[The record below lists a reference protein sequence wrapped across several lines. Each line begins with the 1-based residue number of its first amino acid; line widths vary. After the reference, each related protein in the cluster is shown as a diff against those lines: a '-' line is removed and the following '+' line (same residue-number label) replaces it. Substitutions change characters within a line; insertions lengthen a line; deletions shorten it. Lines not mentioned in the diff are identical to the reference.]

1 MRGIST
7 GAAHDAADAAIK
19 AGLRGRSLSAIK
31 RSLQGSDAGKA
42 VAKVTGLEPGLRLR
56 LPTTGGVGRAFANTP
71 AGQRLGSVMDR
82 LPFAATWREGLLNAR
97 VANIPASMRFGLDD
111 DIIKAS
117 VRGIRPNRAAA
128 RQTVRAAGDMP
139 PVWRPLKRRGAVK
152 WEADRLGRVAV
163 RGMDPRYAEVAGRVG
178 RAHVEKA
185 VPGMAQ
191 WGRGPARVAEALSK
205 LAPGSRQGVT
215 QPLLMGRLFGR
226 ADLPLTLWRNLPG
239 PGGVTGAAGKAARMF
254 KHVGVKTSQQ
264 LENILSPEAWR
275 QAYEANPALAE
286 EVQKGVTKFVRNNLT
301 QTDEVLRRLL
311 ASGDPDQIARAWGT
325 QQSLRYAR
333 GQVSFFREVMRRGES
348 RLNVLARK
356 GGLAASE
363 EGERMLGRWLRAAVQ
378 GDVLQVDELRRVTG
392 INRNNDWF
400 GRLPQEVQDLPD
412 RELMAYAQEIRNTM
426 EDGSDILR
434 HAFGEPGAGG
444 QRIWSEEQLFES
456 EEGVGYFPRRVT
468 DEMKPLFNIRVRDDE
483 GKLLRDAF
491 EGGYRTAQSMRER
504 SWKPASGVKL
514 TKEGAAAAN
523 PKYVHTDASG
533 QSWLSTGNKKKF
545 VIKPASKAGLSVED
559 QIDDVTMLAFGR
571 HMFDTP
577 FDTLKSYGGGMG
589 MQLGGESMM
598 SHLKYTVGLDDVF
611 RLSDDVAANFR
622 RVAAEAVEEGDQLSL
637 FPKGAVG
644 AVEDPVW
651 DPYTKMKRANL
662 DKKLDSVRE
671 RTRRLY
677 AVSQADFEEVVDA
690 NEALRAAVAG
700 GPVEARRAAEG
711 WAAVNEEAVRLF
723 GEMEGITEEVAYVG
737 ARLNQIYV
745 ENEQAILDGT
755 YRVSSEV
762 RDLIITLRDRAARG
776 FVVRDVMRRLVPL
789 QTEFADGVVGANTGG
804 VDVDGLE
811 DMFLTLLRG
820 IETSSSYLHGGEGYI
835 GQFPVAV
842 QQAKLIQASDRSIGD
857 LLDLAKVLDPAQAER
872 LADDAAA
879 AGAQVKRPDP
889 IGAGAQPAWAESGA
903 TMANARRGGVFFH
916 AGDVR
921 QETLVARPELH
932 IGSWGA
938 ATERVG
944 IPSKGNLRGE
954 SLVHEVT
961 VTPRKPYFPGG
972 PDDPFASAGI
982 PGGGERL
989 LDAAEHPDG
998 NLLWF
1003 IDQGATDPNGDSLFD
1018 ILREAGYDAIP
1029 YLNSVEAPGSLSYL
1043 IIDPSS
1049 VTVGRSITVRK
1060 GGGFVREG
1068 HRFFQN
1074 VEVVDTGPRATEA
1087 AKYKDWQ
1094 AAYRDARSIDRTVGH
1109 SDFISTGVTRTIN
1122 MDTAMAEMTA
1132 NDDLILNLQ
1141 GVVRFR
1147 QSLASLQDTVVGGTR
1162 TRGGVVGGRRVD
1174 IPEPLRGDP
1183 ADQAML
1189 DMLTAGR
1196 PMAEDWPV
1204 TPAQILEA
1212 ATAARDDARLLF
1224 DEAAALRA
1232 QVAEINTQLQAMSRK
1247 GAGTAGTEPRI
1258 LRERKV
1264 LLNDM
1269 ATTAELQAQY
1279 RSREAAEL
1287 LDVTRVD
1294 REVYKLEDFLNK
1306 ADIELEDALDASKPF
1321 ADRQATMNGLVDAV
1335 ADGLS
1340 NFGPWR
1346 IASGNADLDANMIAA
1361 AEAFQRL
1368 LRLKDPQEMKWF
1380 LRKFDQLQNWFKAG
1394 VIATPGFVYRN
1405 MFGAFLNAYLD
1416 GVDLQQIVMAAKA
1429 TSRINKKADD
1439 EGLSFLQA
1447 ARLMAEGDEYM
1458 QDIVRLVEQGVRSG
1472 GQVTRE
1478 ATPFVAPTAAGDIPV
1493 VSRAKAALERG
1504 MTIGRAEEGMAPTGL
1519 KGPSRLVK
1527 TVWDVVRGRD
1537 RSVRN
1542 LGTVLPF
1549 GPGSSN
1555 FVLNRL
1561 IRTANSQVE
1570 DVVRLGVGMDTL
1582 RWGGSADDAL
1592 DRIARSQFDY
1602 GELSSFES
1610 GVMRRIVP
1618 FYVWTRKNVPYQ
1630 FAKLATNPA
1639 AYNRLMA
1646 VKKNMELGTEDEGL
1660 VPDWFLHPF
1669 GIRTPWSYAG
1679 ARVYGVP
1686 DLPFLDLHRYDPTRT
1701 APGDP
1706 TYGLSETWQNMLW
1719 QLTPLVKIPIE
1730 FLAGQRLGSNMG
1742 GYGFRGNWQE
1752 LPAVLKI
1759 PGLVQAL
1766 EATGRIRTRDGE
1778 RQIQDHT
1785 LYFVMNALPQL
1796 TVLRRLVPS
1805 EERYQQRLFE
1815 TIFGTLFGTGVVRQ
1829 TPEVK
1834 SRWRNSL
1841 EYQFNQQQLE
1851 EGGGGTSR
1859 SSGGGLGIGGGILG

>member
-1 MRGIST
+1 
-7 GAAHDAADAAIK
+7 
-19 AGLRGRSLSAIK
+19 
-31 RSLQGSDAGKA
+31 
-42 VAKVTGLEPGLRLR
+42 
-56 LPTTGGVGRAFANTP
+56 
-71 AGQRLGSVMDR
+71 
-82 LPFAATWREGLLNAR
+82 
-97 VANIPASMRFGLDD
+97 
-111 DIIKAS
+111 
-117 VRGIRPNRAAA
+117 
-128 RQTVRAAGDMP
+128 
-139 PVWRPLKRRGAVK
+139 
-152 WEADRLGRVAV
+152 
-163 RGMDPRYAEVAGRVG
+163 
-178 RAHVEKA
+178 
-185 VPGMAQ
+185 
-191 WGRGPARVAEALSK
+191 
-205 LAPGSRQGVT
+205 
-215 QPLLMGRLFGR
+215 
-226 ADLPLTLWRNLPG
+226 
-239 PGGVTGAAGKAARMF
+239 
-254 KHVGVKTSQQ
+254 
-264 LENILSPEAWR
+264 
-275 QAYEANPALAE
+275 
-286 EVQKGVTKFVRNNLT
+286 
-301 QTDEVLRRLL
+301 
-311 ASGDPDQIARAWGT
+311 
-325 QQSLRYAR
+325 
-333 GQVSFFREVMRRGES
+333 
-348 RLNVLARK
+348 
-356 GGLAASE
+356 
-363 EGERMLGRWLRAAVQ
+363 
-378 GDVLQVDELRRVTG
+378 
-392 INRNNDWF
+392 
-400 GRLPQEVQDLPD
+400 
-412 RELMAYAQEIRNTM
+412 
-426 EDGSDILR
+426 
-434 HAFGEPGAGG
+434 
-444 QRIWSEEQLFES
+444 
-456 EEGVGYFPRRVT
+456 
-468 DEMKPLFNIRVRDDE
+468 
-483 GKLLRDAF
+483 
-491 EGGYRTAQSMRER
+491 
-504 SWKPASGVKL
+504 VKL

-789 QTEFADGVVGANTGG
+789 QAEFADGVVGANTGG

-857 LLDLAKVLDPAQAER
+857 LLDLAKVLDPAQAEQ
-872 LADDAAA
+872 LADDAVA
-879 AGAQVKRPDP
+879 AGAQVR
-889 IGAGAQPAWAESGA
+889 
-903 TMANARRGGVFFH
+903 M
-916 AGDVR
+916 
-921 QETLVARPELH
+921 
-932 IGSWGA
+932 
-938 ATERVG
+938 
-944 IPSKGNLRGE
+944 
-954 SLVHEVT
+954 
-961 VTPRKPYFPGG
+961 PG
-972 PDDPFASAGI
+972 
-982 PGGGERL
+982 
-989 LDAAEHPDG
+989 
-998 NLLWF
+998 
-1003 IDQGATDPNGDSLFD
+1003 
-1018 ILREAGYDAIP
+1018 
-1029 YLNSVEAPGSLSYL
+1029 
-1043 IIDPSS
+1043 
-1049 VTVGRSITVRK
+1049 K
-1060 GGGFVREG
+1060 
-1068 HRFFQN
+1068 
-1074 VEVVDTGPRATEA
+1074 RATP
-1087 AKYKDWQ
+1087 YKDWQ
-1094 AAYRDARSIDRTVGH
+1094 AGYRDARSIDRTVGH

-1162 TRGGVVGGRRVD
+1162 PRGGVAGGRRVD

-1247 GAGTAGTEPRI
+1247 GAGTARTEPRI
-1258 LRERKV
+1258 LMERKV

-1458 QDIVRLVEQGVRSG
+1458 QDIVRLVEQGVRGG

-1478 ATPFVAPTAAGDIPV
+1478 ATPFVAPVAAGDIPV

-1766 EATGRIRTRDGE
+1766 EATGRVRTRDGE